1 MAIVAAQEF
10 QWVFG
15 ARNRSET
22 PGVVSFDFT
31 KSSRRVGTYYFYVL
45 DPHFGVGF
53 IKICTYFPCRPG
65 RPLRRGGQG

>member
-1 MAIVAAQEF
+1 VAIVTTQEV

-15 ARNRSET
+15 TRNRSDK

-45 DPHFGVGF
+45 DPDFGLGF
-53 IKICTYFPCRPG
+53 IKICTYFPVRHEAP
-65 RPLRRGGQG
+65 